1 MKTFYI
7 TTAIDY
13 ANGPPHLGH
22 AYEKVLT
29 DVVARTRR
37 LMGEPVHFLTGT
49 DEHGQKVIQ
58 TAEKLG
64 KSPRELTREL
74 APQFV
79 ELCRKLNV
87 SNDDFIRTTEERH
100 QKVVKGILQDL
111 FDKGEIYKGTYKGFY
126 SVRQEQF
133 VLEKERLEDGGW
145 PELYGEVTEIEEEN
159 YFFRLGKYQDWL
171 IRYLEQHAFIVPAF
185 RQKQVLAFLKDPV
198 NDLCI
203 SRPKS
208 RLSWGIEMPF
218 DTDYVTYVWFD
229 ALINYISA
237 VGYGTD
243 SFTRYWPADYHV
255 IGKDILVPSHSVY
268 WPAMLKA
275 MGVEPPKKLLVHGW
289 WHIGGQK
296 MSKSTGLKIDP
307 LEFMETYSA
316 DALRFFLTREM
327 SVGQDSDFTLEL
339 FLGRYT
345 ADLANNLGNLVSR
358 LLNMAGRNF
367 PDGLP
372 AGTVSEEPEETLKAA
387 WETARGEVEEAYK
400 GFQFHIAMEKTFA
413 FITALNRYAE
423 VRAPWKLAKSEEAA
437 DRELLATTLAHMAE
451 GLRLANAFLK
461 PVMPETSDRI
471 NQLLGQ
477 PSLTLWDGQL
487 SWSGRLDGTVLG
499 GKAILFPRPNPP
511 RKDG

>member
-1 MKTFYI
+1 
-7 TTAIDY
+7 
-13 ANGPPHLGH
+13 
-22 AYEKVLT
+22 
-29 DVVARTRR
+29 
-37 LMGEPVHFLTGT
+37 
-49 DEHGQKVIQ
+49 
-58 TAEKLG
+58 
-64 KSPRELTREL
+64 
-74 APQFV
+74 
-79 ELCRKLNV
+79 
-87 SNDDFIRTTEERH
+87 
-100 QKVVKGILQDL
+100 
-111 FDKGEIYKGTYKGFY
+111 
-126 SVRQEQF
+126 
-133 VLEKERLEDGGW
+133 
-145 PELYGEVTEIEEEN
+145 
-159 YFFRLGKYQDWL
+159 
-171 IRYLEQHAFIVPAF
+171 
-185 RQKQVLAFLKDPV
+185 
-198 NDLCI
+198 
-203 SRPKS
+203 
-208 RLSWGIEMPF
+208 
-218 DTDYVTYVWFD
+218 
-229 ALINYISA
+229 
-237 VGYGTD
+237 
-243 SFTRYWPADYHV
+243 
-255 IGKDILVPSHSVY
+255 
-268 WPAMLKA
+268 
-275 MGVEPPKKLLVHGW
+275 
-289 WHIGGQK
+289 
-296 MSKSTGLKIDP
+296 
-307 LEFMETYSA
+307 METYSA